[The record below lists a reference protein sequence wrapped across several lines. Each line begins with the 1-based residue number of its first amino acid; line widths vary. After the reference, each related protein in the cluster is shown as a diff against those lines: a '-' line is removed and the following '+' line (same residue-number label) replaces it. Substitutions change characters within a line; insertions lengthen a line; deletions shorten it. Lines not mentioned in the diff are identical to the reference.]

1 MSEESEFDK
10 IYRQTYLGEL
20 TSAEKKEEITITLT
34 CGGKPF
40 TTTTKEKPNLLKGIE
55 IKDYDYGEL
64 VEPTIEYV
72 TNKAEITNINSPALY
87 KKLFDISKIAN
98 KKTPENVKYL
108 EIGKTTNEGCNKQKE
123 NFEAFIVEYCKI
135 LANNKYHLLCKLREC
150 MIANMK
156 LTANCDFNNLESM
169 SNKWLDDSFKGR
181 TNDGIKKYLN
191 DITKIVKLKVDK
203 LIHINLTSEEDKE
216 LNAFE
221 TLISQINTGGIQ
233 VQFTEDSQP
242 QKAGALTDFFKS
254 KKTPVQ
260 NSVYESSPAVPI
272 KNVPITNAPITNVP
286 KSVVPNRFVATAKNV
301 ARGFQQPQSQSR
313 LRSKNM
319 NFGDYDIGVAERNEI
334 YKNIYDIIK
343 TERTNIMCM
352 HELFNNQFCS
362 IAEMGKT
369 AEKSQKDV
377 WWQRTPSLV
386 AYTVASATFSAN
398 SAIFILENEADISP
412 GVSAMATHLQEYSGD
427 IVSNATSAIALA
439 TFINAAVGPI
449 VGVAVGALIGTILE
463 SKWYKSLRSTRLE
476 NITFQRF
483 INNNDEYINIMNT
496 TEFRV
501 NGNVCSYRKHL
512 KEYIFRCLFAS
523 AIRKSYNDLSK
534 KMYEDPLDKLKY
546 YLFVYDDCLI
556 ANKFLE
562 STPETKAVSDIKTEI
577 GKRGQRKILGITP
590 GTVKYYEENPVR
602 TIRSSRANNKSNKE
616 NPNRASRRSRA
627 NNKSNGKLNTIKEV
641 EEGEEGEEDNN
652 GASMGGKMKNKT
664 KKRNRKTRNLK
675 KYIKNKT
682 KRNYKK

>member
-1 MSEESEFDK
+1 MSGESEFDK

-20 TSAEKKEEITITLT
+20 TDAEKKEKTSITVT
-34 CGGKPF
+34 CDKKQF
-40 TTTTKEKPNLLKGIE
+40 TTTTEKKPNLLKGIE
-55 IKDYDYGEL
+55 IKDYDYGML

-108 EIGKTTNEGCNKQKE
+108 EIGKTTNEKCAQQKA

-191 DITKIVKLKVDK
+191 DITQIVKAEVDK
-203 LIHINLTSEEDKE
+203 LIRINLSSEEDKE

-221 TLISQINTGGIQ
+221 TLISQINSGSIQ
-233 VQFTEDSQP
+233 VQFTEEPKGEQ
-242 QKAGALTDFFKS
+242 QKGGGLGDFLKS
-254 KKTPVQ
+254 KKIIQVQ
-260 NSVYESSPAVPI
+260 KPAYESIPTV
-272 KNVPITNAPITNVP
+272 PITNVP
-286 KSVVPNRFVATAKNV
+286 KSVVPTRFVTTAKNV
-301 ARGFQQPQSQSR
+301 ARGFQQSQSQSR
-313 LRSKNM
+313 LRTKNI
-319 NFGDYDIGVAERNEI
+319 NFEDYDIGVAERNEI
-334 YKNIYDIIK
+334 YGKIYNIIK
-343 TERTNIMCM
+343 TVRTNIMCM

-386 AYTVASATFSAN
+386 AYTVASTTFSAN
-398 SAIFILENEADISP
+398 TAIFILENEANIIPSVP
-412 GVSAMATHLQEYSGD
+412 AMASYLQTHSGD

-449 VGVAVGALIGTILE
+449 VGVAVGALIGTVLE

-483 INNNDEYINIMNT
+483 INNNDEYIEIMNT
-496 TEFRV
+496 SEFKV
-501 NGNVCSYRKHL
+501 NGHVCSYRKHL
-512 KEYIFRCLFAS
+512 KEYIFRCLFAN
-523 AIRKSYNDLSK
+523 AIRKTYNDLSK

-556 ANKFLE
+556 TNKFLE
-562 STPETKAVSDIKTEI
+562 STDETRETAAAREALKTAHKTAIKS
-577 GKRGQRKILGITP
+577 LGMT
-590 GTVKYYEENPVR
+590 KE
-602 TIRSSRANNKSNKE
+602 TIEYNKEHPTMMLRSNK
-616 NPNRASRRSRA
+616 
-627 NNKSNGKLNTIKEV
+627 KSNGKLYTIEEEPEEEV
-641 EEGEEGEEDNN
+641 N
-652 GASMGGKMKNKT
+652 GISSKGGKMKNKT
-664 KKRNRKTRNLK
+664 KKSNRKTRNLK
-675 KYIKNKT
+675 KRIKNNT